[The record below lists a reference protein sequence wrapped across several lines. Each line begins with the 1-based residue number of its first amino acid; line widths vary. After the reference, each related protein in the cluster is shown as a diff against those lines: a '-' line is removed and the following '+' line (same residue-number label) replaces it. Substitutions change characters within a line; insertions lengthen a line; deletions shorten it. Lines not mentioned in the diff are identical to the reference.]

1 MLMRKRMIRKG
12 LRLVLAALLLIVLV
26 SFYHSAIADLF
37 SFSVNSEERLYG
49 FGIYLAAAAGC
60 YGVVLA
66 VLGFLMLG
74 DTRDAGVRLLPY
86 FLLIAMAVLLFFWLL
101 VSSFN
106 KASNPGGLRPGE
118 TITI

>member
-1 MLMRKRMIRKG
+1 MLMRKHTIRKG
-12 LRLVLAALLLIVLV
+12 LRLVLTALLLIVLV

-49 FGIYLAAAAGC
+49 FGIFLAAAAGC

-66 VLGFLMLG
+66 VFGFLMHG
-74 DTRDAGVRLLPY
+74 DTRDVSVRLLPY

-106 KASNPGGLRPGE
+106 KASNPGGIRPGE